1 MVADNL
7 KISELSNL
15 SSDFCHLPSA
25 ICHLVARH
33 LKPSL
38 IERRLENV

>member
-15 SSDFCHLPSA
+15 SSDFCHLPSG
-25 ICHLVARH
+25 R
-33 LKPSL
+33 PTP
-38 IERRLENV
+38 ETFTY